1 MEDDDVE
8 DDDIEKEED
17 DDVEDDEKDD
27 NVAEDGVEDDD
38 DVAEDGVEEDDVE
51 VDDIE
56 KEGGEMMRVMMWRRR
71 TDPKTATH
79 SLREPAQSTCT
90 WTARKSHSTREFTG
104 KMPRP
109 GS

>member
-38 DVAEDGVEEDDVE
+38 DVAEDGVEDDNE